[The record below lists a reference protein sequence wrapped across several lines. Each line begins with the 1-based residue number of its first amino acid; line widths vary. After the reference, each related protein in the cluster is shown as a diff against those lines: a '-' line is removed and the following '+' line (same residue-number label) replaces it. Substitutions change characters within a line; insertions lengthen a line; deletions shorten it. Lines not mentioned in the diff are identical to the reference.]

1 MKEINQQKPIL
12 VTGGTGYIASW
23 IIKELL
29 EKGLDVRA
37 TVRDKSNGEKYKH
50 LIDLAV
56 KTSGKLTIFEAD
68 LLKMGSFEE
77 AMRDCELVFHTA
89 SPFMISGI
97 KDAQKQLI
105 EPALNGTRNVLNSAK
120 ETPSVKRVVLTA
132 SVVSMHGDAADMQ
145 KTENGIF
152 TDKDWNTTSTAT
164 HRPYSYSKTIAEK
177 EAWKISETQEQFDL
191 VTVHP
196 GFVLG
201 PSLTKRK
208 DSASID
214 FMISLLNGKLKTG
227 APNLTLGIVDIRDLA
242 KVHVAAAFNPTAEGR
257 YIASAGSVKMIE
269 LANILQKKYSN
280 KFKIPK
286 NELPKFLLYMFG
298 PFQGFSWKYV
308 SRNVGLPLKF
318 DNSKSINELGI
329 LYLPIEETIIDHAEQ
344 IISRSLRKGILC

>member
-1 MKEINQQKPIL
+1 MKEIDQQKSIL

-23 IIKELL
+23 IIKILL

-37 TVRDKSNGEKYKH
+37 TVRDKSNIEKYKH
-50 LIDLAV
+50 LTDIAENS
-56 KTSGKLTIFEAD
+56 SGKLTIFEAD
-68 LLKMGSFEE
+68 LLKMDSFEKG
-77 AMRDCELVFHTA
+77 MKDCELVFHTA

-97 KDAQKQLI
+97 KDAKKQLI

-120 ETPSVKRVVLTA
+120 KNPSVKRIVLTA
-132 SVVSMHGDAADMQ
+132 SVVSMHGDAADMK

-152 TDKDWNTTSTAT
+152 TDKDWNTTSTET

-177 EAWKISETQEQFDL
+177 EAWKIAETQDQFDL

-227 APNLTLGIVDIRDLA
+227 VPDLTLGIVDIRDLA
-242 KVHVAAAFNPTAEGR
+242 EVHFAAAFNPEAEGR
-257 YIASAGSVKMIE
+257 YIASAGSAKMLE
-269 LANILQKKYSN
+269 LASILQKKYST
-280 KFKIPK
+280 KYKIPK
-286 NELPKFLLYMFG
+286 MQLPKIMLYLFG
-298 PFQGFSWKYV
+298 PLQGFSWKYV
-308 SRNVGLPLKF
+308 SRNIGLPLKF

-329 LYLPIEETIIDHAEQ
+329 SYRPIEETILDHAEQ
-344 IISRSLRKGILC
+344 IIKDGLV